1 VDEACASVRVTR
13 ETSPEEIDKLQRRK
27 LELEVEIHA
36 LEREKD
42 TASRERL
49 HIARKA
55 IMDVDETLAP
65 LRAAYENEKKR
76 GDEINDVR
84 RKMDDLKAKADD
96 AERRYDLATASDL
109 RYYALPD
116 LQNRLNQLEAKKAAE
131 DAAGGTTNT
140 VTSEQIAEIVGRWTN
155 IPVTRLMS
163 TEKEKLLKM
172 EKTLSENVVGQPE
185 AVRAVANAIRLS
197 RSGLSNAARP
207 IASFLMAGPS
217 GTGKTLLSKTLATLL
232 FDSPDAMIRVDGSEY
247 SEKHAISRLIGSP
260 PGYVGHDQGGQ
271 LTEYVRRKPYCI
283 VLIDEIEKA
292 CREFVTLFLQVL
304 DDGRLTD
311 GQGRIVPFHN
321 TVIIMTSNL
330 GAVHLNDMGEGPVKP
345 ATRQLVMG
353 AIQSHFPPEF
363 INRIDE
369 IVIFRTLSR
378 NNVLKIVDLRLK
390 EVEKRL
396 ADRKITLD
404 IDDQS
409 KNYLMSMGYSTNYGA
424 RPLNRAIQSELLNP
438 LSVLLLSDQVRE
450 SEVVKVRFDGPH
462 NRLHITPNHE
472 GTGIEN
478 GMDLDS
484 DDDIEVEEMD

>member
-1 VDEACASVRVTR
+1 
-13 ETSPEEIDKLQRRK
+13 
-27 LELEVEIHA
+27 
-36 LEREKD
+36 
-42 TASRERL
+42 
-49 HIARKA
+49 
-55 IMDVDETLAP
+55 M
-65 LRAAYENEKKR
+65 
-76 GDEINDVR
+76 
-84 RKMDDLKAKADD
+84 
-96 AERRYDLATASDL
+96 LATTKAVS
-109 RYYALPD
+109 
-116 LQNRLNQLEAKKAAE
+116 LQN
-131 DAAGGTTNT
+131 
-140 VTSEQIAEIVGRWTN
+140 TSA
-155 IPVTRLMS
+155 
-163 TEKEKLLKM
+163 
-172 EKTLSENVVGQPE
+172 
-185 AVRAVANAIRLS
+185 
-197 RSGLSNAARP
+197 
-207 IASFLMAGPS
+207 
-217 GTGKTLLSKTLATLL
+217 
-232 FDSPDAMIRVDGSEY
+232 
-247 SEKHAISRLIGSP
+247 
-260 PGYVGHDQGGQ
+260 
-271 LTEYVRRKPYCI
+271 KPYCI